1 MSRTILITGATGLI
15 GSEITRQC
23 HDQDIIVHYLTT
35 SKEKIVNTSNYKGFF
50 WNPRNKNID
59 VAAFKDVTVIINLVG
74 ATISKRWTKDYK
86 KTIIDSRTE
95 TANLIFETLQNI
107 DHTITH
113 FISASGVSIYPNSE
127 TKLFTEEDND
137 IDDGFLAK
145 VVVLWE
151 NAARQFKQLG
161 IDVAKVRTGMVL
173 ATDDGALPQLV
184 KPIKLGLGS
193 PLGSGDQWY
202 SWIHIKDIAGIYMYI
217 LNNEL
222 EGTYN
227 AVSPNPVTNKK
238 MVKQIAE
245 LLNKPLIMPNVPAFM
260 LNLIL
265 GEMAI
270 LVTEGNII
278 SSKKIEEQGYN
289 FQFYNLETALQDLLD

>member
-35 SKEKIVNTSNYKGFF
+35 SKEKIENTSNYKGFF

-289 FQFYNLETALQDLLD
+289 FQFYNLETALQDLLN